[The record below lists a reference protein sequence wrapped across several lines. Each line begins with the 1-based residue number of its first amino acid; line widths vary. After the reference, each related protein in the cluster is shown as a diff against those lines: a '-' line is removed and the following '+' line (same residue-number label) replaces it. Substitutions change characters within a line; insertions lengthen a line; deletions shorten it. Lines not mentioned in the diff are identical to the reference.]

1 MIRKILQLASYVL
14 AIASTILGA
23 LSLVVFLNLKTELLK
38 LVNITNYNTFIEF
51 DNAFKSKYIVFGAF
65 TVCSLLAIVCLLIIV
80 VGKYEVVKFIY
91 IEKQQPEWQP
101 SIAASKQEQSNS
113 ERLRLTVECFNKKIE
128 ASLHNSVPEDAYS
141 NVNQIFNAICN
152 ATSAVAGICYIPT
165 SDGLSFRQIST
176 FAVLANNFKDK
187 DKSFTINSGLLGQVA
202 KDLQYKVFDNVPS
215 NYLNIETSVG
225 SLFPE
230 TLLIFPFSD
239 VNNQCTML
247 VELAFLLEIDETL
260 IKALSE
266 INHQIAGKI
275 VPLEAQL
282 Q

>member
-14 AIASTILGA
+14 AIATTILGA

-38 LVNITNYNTFIEF
+38 LVNITDYNTFIEF

-80 VGKYEVVKFIY
+80 VGKYEAVKFIY
-91 IEKQQPEWQP
+91 VEKQQPEWQP
-101 SIAASKQEQSNS
+101 SSAASKQEQSNS
-113 ERLRLTVECFNKKIE
+113 ERLRLIVESFNKNIE
-128 ASLHNSVPEDAYS
+128 ASLHNNSPQNARS
-141 NVNQIFNAICN
+141 NVHQIFNAICN
-152 ATSAVAGICYIPT
+152 ATSAVAGICYMPT
-165 SDGLSFRQIST
+165 SDGLSFSQIST
-176 FAVLANNFKDK
+176 FAVLSDNFKDK
-187 DKSFTINSGLLGQVA
+187 NFTINSGLLGQVA

-225 SLFPE
+225 SLLPE
-230 TLLIFPFSD
+230 TLLIYPFSD
-239 VNNQCTML
+239 VNNQCKML
-247 VELAFLLEIDETL
+247 VELAFLLEIDESL
-260 IKALSE
+260 LKALSE

-282 Q
+282 